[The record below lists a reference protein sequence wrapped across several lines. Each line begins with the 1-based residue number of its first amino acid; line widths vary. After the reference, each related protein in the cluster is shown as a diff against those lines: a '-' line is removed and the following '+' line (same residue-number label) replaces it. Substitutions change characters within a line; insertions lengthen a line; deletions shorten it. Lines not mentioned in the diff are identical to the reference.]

1 MFTRAVWGLGL
12 VLQAVVLGA
21 AGCGSGVETEGQGS
35 IYSLAAQGDIG
46 KVRQGIESGFDV
58 NTPDAQG
65 KTLFHHAVEG
75 NQHALVEVLI
85 VNYRADGFIPD
96 KQGVTAVDAAIQLGN
111 PEVIEVLRNEELV
124 TY

>member
-1 MFTRAVWGLGL
+1 MTLLLMVF
-12 VLQAVVLGA
+12 GA

-35 IYSLAAQGDIG
+35 IYTQAAQGEIG

-65 KTLFHHAVEG
+65 KTLLHHAVEG
-75 NQHALVEVLI
+75 NQHALVELLL
-85 VNYRADGFIPD
+85 VNYRADAFVQD
-96 KQGVTAVDAAIQLGN
+96 NQGVTAVDAAIQLGN
-111 PEVIEVLRNEELV
+111 PDVLDVLRNEELV

>member
-1 MFTRAVWGLGL
+1 MCSRVVWASLAL
-12 VLQAVVLGA
+12 LLMVLGTT
-21 AGCGSGVETEGQGS
+21 GCGSGVETEGQGS
-35 IYSLAAQGDIG
+35 IYTQAAQGEIG

-65 KTLFHHAVEG
+65 KTLLHYAVEG
-75 NQHALVEVLI
+75 DQHALVELLI

-111 PEVIEVLRNEELV
+111 PDVLEVLRNEELV